1 MGYGGRAVGIIA
13 YYKYSEK
20 RPEFPYTYYVS
31 VFKDNSSFTNVVTR
45 FSYHINDFGIGINYM
60 LESKGG
66 EQKITTHGFGGGLSL
81 ENDTYHGMLELF
93 LVQDPYESNRRRLL
107 DNFEKAVSL
116 GGRFT
121 ASYNFKMDKKF
132 LKGFE
137 PLLLLSYFNPD
148 TEITGTHTI
157 QIIGGANFY
166 LHKNVRARLNA
177 DIRLTKNQYNDDY
190 GSDDSRLILA
200 LQMTF

>member
-1 MGYGGRAVGIIA
+1 M
-13 YYKYSEK
+13 K
-20 RPEFPYTYYVS
+20 
-31 VFKDNSSFTNVVTR
+31 
-45 FSYHINDFGIGINYM
+45 
-60 LESKGG
+60 ESP
-66 EQKITTHGFGGGLSL
+66 TCFGGGLFL
-81 ENDTYHGMLELF
+81 ENDNYHGMLELF
-93 LVQDPYESNRRRLL
+93 LVQDPFESNRRRLL
-107 DNFEKAVSL
+107 GNSDKAISL

-132 LKGFE
+132 LIGIE

-166 LHKNVRARLNA
+166 LHENVRARINA
-177 DIRLTKNQYNDDY
+177 DVRFTKNQYNNDY
-190 GSDDSRLILA
+190 GTDDSRLILA